1 MPSKIEDYALIGDCE
16 TAALVSRDGSIDWLC
31 WPRFDS
37 GACFAAMLGTPDHGR
52 WRIAPQGNV
61 HTVHRRY
68 LPGTLVLE
76 TVFETDTG
84 TVSLT
89 DLMTARLPGTATR
102 DDTSDLIRIV
112 RGLSGTVEMRMDLT
126 LRFDYGASVP
136 WVSRVSETT
145 GAPTEPPCDMPDCVL
160 RAIAGPDMVTL
171 RTPAPIRGENLSTVA
186 DFSVSEGEAMPFVLT
201 HSPSHLPLP
210 GSIDALEAQVDI
222 EARWRAWSGRCQGA
236 GEWTEAV
243 LRSLITL
250 KALTYHRTGGVV
262 AAPTTSLPEQLGG
275 VRNWDYRYCWL
286 RDATLTLLALMNAGY
301 YNEARAWREWLER
314 AIAGSPAQVQIMYG
328 IAGERR
334 LGEWTVPWLP
344 GYEGAQPVRIGN
356 AAALQLQ
363 LDVYGE
369 LMDAL
374 YIARKGGL
382 NGDEA
387 SWRLQVALMTHL
399 ESIWQTP
406 DEGIWEVRGPSRH
419 FTHSKVMAWVAFD
432 RAVKTIEDFNLE
444 GPVEHWRA
452 IRDRI
457 HAEVCTHGVNA
468 GRNCFVQSYGS
479 EEVDAALLMLPL
491 VGFLPASDP
500 RIRGTVKAIEE
511 DLLVDGLVRR
521 YRTEAVTDGLPEG
534 EGVFLACSFWY
545 VDNLVMQGRDDEA
558 RALFIKLLALRN
570 DVGLL
575 AEEYAPRAGRLVGNF
590 PQAFS
595 HIALVNSALTLCAAA
610 DHVGQ
615 RTGQPGPRSKP
626 KRSR

>member
-37 GACFAAMLGTPDHGR
+37 GACFAALLGTPDHGR
-52 WRIAPQGNV
+52 WRIAAQGDV
-61 HTVHRRY
+61 RAVHRRY

-76 TVFETDTG
+76 TVFETDAG
-84 TVSLT
+84 SISVT
-89 DLMTARLPGTATR
+89 DLMAVRTAGSAVER
-102 DDTSDLIRIV
+102 DDTSHLIRIV
-112 RGLSGTVEMRMDLT
+112 RGVSGTVPVRMDLT

-136 WVSRVSETT
+136 WVSRVSEAT
-145 GAPTEPPCDMPDCVL
+145 GAAAEGPCDMPECVL

-186 DFSVSEGEAMPFVLT
+186 DFTIGEGEAMPFVLT

-210 GSIDALEAQVDI
+210 DSLDALEAQVDV
-222 EARWRAWSGRCQGA
+222 ETRWRAWSDRCKGA

-243 LRSLITL
+243 DRSLITL

-301 YNEARAWREWLER
+301 YNEARTWREWLER

-344 GYEGAQPVRIGN
+344 GYEGAQPVRVGN

-382 NGDEA
+382 DGDEA

-432 RAVKTIEDFNLE
+432 RAVKTIEQFNVD
-444 GPVEHWRA
+444 GPAERWRA
-452 IRDRI
+452 VRDRI
-457 HAEVCTHGVNA
+457 HAEVCAHGVNA
-468 GRNCFVQSYGS
+468 KRGCFVQSYGS
-479 EEVDAALLMLPL
+479 TELDAALLMLPL
-491 VGFLPASDP
+491 VGFLPASDS
-500 RIRGTVKAIEE
+500 RIQGTVKAIEE

-545 VDNLVMQGRDDEA
+545 VDNLVMQGRHDEA
-558 RALFIKLLALRN
+558 RALFTKLLALRN

-575 AEEYAPRAGRLVGNF
+575 AEEYDPRVHRLVGNF

-595 HIALVNSALTLCAAA
+595 HIALVNSALALSASA
-610 DHVGQ
+610 DHVSQ
-615 RTGQPGPRSKP
+615 RTGT
-626 KRSR
+626 

>member
-37 GACFAAMLGTPDHGR
+37 GACFAALLGTPDHGR
-52 WRIAPQGNV
+52 WRIAPAAPQGEV
-61 HTVHRRY
+61 RAVHRRY

-76 TVFETDTG
+76 TVFETDSG

-89 DLMTARLPGTATR
+89 DLMPTRLPGTPSAR
-102 DDTSDLIRIV
+102 SDTSDLVRIV
-112 RGLSGTVEMRMDLT
+112 RGLSGTVDIRMDLT

-136 WVSRVSETT
+136 WVSRVSEAT
-145 GAPTEPPCDMPDCVL
+145 GVAADGPCHPDDTLGPDCVL

-186 DFSVSEGEAMPFVLT
+186 DFSVSAGEAMPFVLT

-210 GSIDALEAQVDI
+210 DSIDALEAQVDV
-222 EARWRAWSGRCQGA
+222 EARWRAWSDRCHDA

-243 LRSLITL
+243 QRSLITL

-344 GYEGAQPVRIGN
+344 GYEGAQPVRVGN

-374 YIARKGGL
+374 YLARKVGL
-382 NGDEA
+382 DGDEA
-387 SWRLQVALMTHL
+387 SWRLQIALMTHL

-406 DEGIWEVRGPSRH
+406 DEGIWEVRGPARH

-432 RAVKTIEDFNLE
+432 RAVKTIEQFNLD
-444 GPVEHWRA
+444 GPVERWRA
-452 IRDRI
+452 VRDRI
-457 HAEVCTHGVNA
+457 HAEVCAHGYNA
-468 GRNCFVQSYGS
+468 TRGCFVQSYGS
-479 EEVDAALLMLPL
+479 DELDAALLMLPL

-500 RIRGTVKAIEE
+500 RIQGTVKAIEE
-511 DLLVDGLVRR
+511 DLLIDGLVRR
-521 YRTEAVTDGLPEG
+521 YRTEAVADGLPEG

-545 VDNLVMQGRDDEA
+545 VDNLVMQGRHDEA
-558 RALFIKLLALRN
+558 RALFTKLLALRN

-575 AEEYAPRAGRLVGNF
+575 AEEYDPRVRRLVGNF

-595 HIALVNSALTLCAAA
+595 HVALVNSALVFSTAA
-610 DHVGQ
+610 DHVSQ
-615 RTGQPGPRSKP
+615 RTGA
-626 KRSR
+626 

>member
-16 TAALVSRDGSIDWLC
+16 TAALVSRGGSIDWLC

-37 GACFAAMLGTPDHGR
+37 GACFAALLGTPDNGR
-52 WRIAPQGNV
+52 WQIAPQDDIRHV
-61 HTVHRRY
+61 RRRY

-89 DLMTARLPGTATR
+89 DLMPVRLPGTPSAR
-102 DDTSDLIRIV
+102 NDTSDLVRIV
-112 RGLSGTVEMRMDLT
+112 RGLSGTVAMRMDLT

-136 WVSRVSETT
+136 WVSRVLETT
-145 GAPTEPPCDMPDCVL
+145 GATPDSACDTPDCVL

-171 RTPAPIRGENLSTVA
+171 RTPASIRGEDLSTVA
-186 DFSVSEGEAMPFVLT
+186 EFSVAEGEAMPFVLT

-210 GSIDALEAQVDI
+210 ASIDALEAQVDI
-222 EARWRAWSGRCQGA
+222 EARWRAWSGHCRSA
-236 GEWTEAV
+236 GKWTEAV
-243 LRSLITL
+243 ERSLITL

-314 AIAGSPAQVQIMYG
+314 AVAGSPSQIQIMYG

-344 GYEGAQPVRIGN
+344 GYEDAQPVRIGN
-356 AAALQLQ
+356 AAAQQLQ
-363 LDVYGE
+363 IDVYGE

-374 YIARKGGL
+374 YLARKGGL
-382 NGDEA
+382 SSDEA
-387 SWRLQVALMTHL
+387 AWSLQVALMEHL
-399 ESIWQTP
+399 ETIWQMP
-406 DEGIWEVRGPSRH
+406 DEGIWEVRGPARH

-432 RAVKTIEDFNLE
+432 RAVKTVEQFGLE
-444 GPVEHWRA
+444 GPVERWRSA
-452 IRDRI
+452 RDRI
-457 HAEVCTHGVNA
+457 HAEVCAHGYNA
-468 GRNCFVQSYGS
+468 RRGCFVQSYGS
-479 EEVDAALLMLPL
+479 EAMDAALLTLPL

-500 RIRGTVKAIEE
+500 RIRGTVRAVEQ
-511 DLLVDGLVRR
+511 DLLIDGLVRR
-521 YRTEAVTDGLPEG
+521 YRTEAAVDGLPEG
-534 EGVFLACSFWY
+534 EGTFLPCSFWY
-545 VDNLVMQGRDDEA
+545 VDNLVMQGRNAEA
-558 RALFIKLLALRN
+558 QALFERLLALRN

-575 AEEYAPRAGRLVGNF
+575 SEEYDPRADRMVGNF

-595 HIALVNSALTLCAAA
+595 HIALVNSALALSAAA
-610 DHVGQ
+610 PVERDVSQ
-615 RTGQPGPRSKP
+615 RASP
-626 KRSR
+626 